1 MFKLFS
7 TLASLAFVSSA
18 RRQPVGLE
26 KHYRANDVIMPPLAD
41 NSTYG
46 NTEQIHTT
54 HLNLDLTV
62 DFNNRELSGMAT
74 HSMKVLQA
82 TNIVQFDIWDLDIHS
97 VGNATDHT
105 AV

>member
-1 MFKLFS
+1 
-7 TLASLAFVSSA
+7 
-18 RRQPVGLE
+18 
-26 KHYRANDVIMPPLAD
+26 MPPLAD